1 MSLILLA
8 DDSPHAQRM
17 GQRILAGEGFTVECV
32 ANGKDAAARFRDAD
46 PDVVILDAHLP
57 GVNGIDL
64 CRDVKSRS
72 RHVRVILTVGSL
84 EALDELAAH
93 RAGCDAIVR
102 KPFEASEI
110 MAAVQPL
117 ALQAQE
123 ARKMSDAPA
132 GVSNLAASPADDIR
146 AAIER
151 TVERELPR
159 FLDEVTQKV
168 LAALGH

>member
-17 GQRILAGEGFTVECV
+17 GQRILAGEGFAVECV
-32 ANGKDAAARFRDAD
+32 ANGEAAASRFRDAD
-46 PDVVILDAHLP
+46 PDVVIVDAHLP
-57 GVNGIDL
+57 GVSGIDL
-64 CRDVKSRS
+64 CRDVKSRR

-84 EALDELAAH
+84 EELDELAAQ

-110 MAAVQPL
+110 MAAVRPL

-123 ARKMSDAPA
+123 ARRMSNAPT
-132 GVSNLAASPADDIR
+132 GVSNSAASPADDVR
-146 AAIER
+146 AAVEQ

>member
-17 GQRILAGEGFTVECV
+17 GQSILAGEGFAVECV
-32 ANGKDAAARFRDAD
+32 ANGEDAALRFLDAD
-46 PDVVILDAHLP
+46 PDVVIVDAHLP

-64 CRDVKSRS
+64 CRDVKSRR

-84 EALDELAAH
+84 EELDELAAH
-93 RAGCDAIVR
+93 RAGCDAILR

-110 MAAVQPL
+110 IAAVRPL

-123 ARKMSDAPA
+123 ARKTVDGAI
-132 GVSNLAASPADDIR
+132 GVSDPADDVR
-146 AAIER
+146 AAVER
-151 TVERELPR
+151 AVERELPR

>member
-17 GQRILAGEGFTVECV
+17 GHRILTGEGFAVECV
-32 ANGKDAAARFRDAD
+32 ANGDDAASRLRVAD
-46 PDVVILDAHLP
+46 PDVVIVDAHLP

-64 CRDVKSRS
+64 CRDVKSSR

-93 RAGCDAIVR
+93 RAGCDAILR
-102 KPFEASEI
+102 KPFEASEM
-110 MAAVQPL
+110 MAAVKPL
-117 ALQAQE
+117 ALEAQK
-123 ARKMSDAPA
+123 ARKNSEAATGISDP
-132 GVSNLAASPADDIR
+132 SDDIR
-146 AAIER
+146 AAVER
-151 TVERELPR
+151 AVERELPR